1 MSTRDQ
7 IKSEIDK
14 LPDEALQEV
23 QIFLRFLKAKPPVE
37 KRKRPAFKLNGR
49 FDSLDIRREAYE

>member
-23 QIFLRFLKAKPPVE
+23 QIFLRFLKTKPPAE
-37 KRKRPAFKLNGR
+37 KRKQPSFKLNGR

>member
-7 IKSEIDK
+7 IKNEIDK

-23 QIFLRFLKAKPPVE
+23 QTFLRFLKTKSPME
-37 KRKRPAFKLNGR
+37 KRKRLVFKLNGR
-49 FDSLDIRREAYE
+49 FDDLDIRREAYE

>member
-7 IKSEIDK
+7 IKNEIDK

-23 QIFLRFLKAKPPVE
+23 QTFLRFLKAKPPAE

-49 FDSLDIRREAYE
+49 FDDLDIRREAYE

>member
-23 QIFLRFLKAKPPVE
+23 QTFLRFLKTKRPVE
-37 KRKRPAFKLNGR
+37 RRKRPAFKLKGR
-49 FDSLDIRREAYE
+49 FDDVDIRREAYE